1 MSIQPAWYLFGR
13 DIILCVIS
21 LYTIIVSSISLVS
34 SITRFRANFAKAKRK
49 KKCTRICESVVNI
62 GPNVLIGLL
71 LFLRVG
77 GAGYQYVTGKLR
89 RLCFIVDDGAL
100 IQAPSHMVV

>member
-1 MSIQPAWYLFGR
+1 MSSFIG
-13 DIILCVIS
+13 
-21 LYTIIVSSISLVS
+21 
-34 SITRFRANFAKAKRK
+34 FRANFAKAKK
-49 KKCTRICESVVNI
+49 KEKCTRICESVVNI
-62 GPNVLIGLL
+62 GPNVVIGLL

>member
-1 MSIQPAWYLFGR
+1 M
-13 DIILCVIS
+13 
-21 LYTIIVSSISLVS
+21 
-34 SITRFRANFAKAKRK
+34 
-49 KKCTRICESVVNI
+49 
-62 GPNVLIGLL
+62 

-100 IQAPSHMVV
+100 IQAPFTYGCMREVDYFIIVLSRFTIICSILALFTVNHALGLLYSLKPIRNYSFWELAYYKFC